1 VIWEAHKLG
10 VADALQPLHHERDGH
25 RASKLTKRE
34 REVLRLMAR
43 GGKMEEIAKN
53 LSISMATARWYSQR
67 ILNELGV
74 HSRALPIDVAKARR
88 NPCPGPSAGPGIA
101 SFNWAAVFQPR
112 KLARRSDSSRPIC
125 APSRTDCRKTLLYL
139 AWFNPP
145 SMGSSY
151 MVDAGGG

>member
-1 VIWEAHKLG
+1 MEEFACRVIREAHKLG
-10 VADALQPLHHERDGH
+10 VADALQPLHHERDGN

-74 HSRALPIDVAKARR
+74 HSRALPIDAAKARLAPAR
-88 NPCPGPSAGPGIA
+88 PVPLAEQTVEKS
-101 SFNWAAVFQPR
+101 SFHGLV
-112 KLARRSDSSRPIC
+112 LH
-125 APSRTDCRKTLLYL
+125 
-139 AWFNPP
+139 
-145 SMGSSY
+145 G
-151 MVDAGGG
+151 